1 MGHNK
6 CIIYLFLHSFFY
18 GAENMNIIQI
28 NVVVSLYCDLKVC
41 AVLVLRLNRFRC
53 ANQINQLIITD
64 IYNNYG
70 TISTI
75 RTMQQKQ
82 MYTIYKFVVKDQR
95 LVLRIIISI
104 N

>member
-1 MGHNK
+1 MY
-6 CIIYLFLHSFFY
+6 YLFIFAFIFY

-53 ANQINQLIITD
+53 ANQLNQLIITD

-75 RTMQQKQ
+75 RTIQQKTNVHYIQ
-82 MYTIYKFVVKDQR
+82 ICIQR
-95 LVLRIIISI
+95 P
-104 N
+104 